1 MINSPSTA
9 LTRCVALLAAAVALC
24 GPVAIAQAAD
34 GPHLTTV
41 GPARIPPGGE
51 ALCRKAGP
59 ACGIGGPRARLPR
72 ASEQD
77 LVPRINE
84 AVNARIR
91 PVVDPSGIGASWTPP
106 AGNVGDCKHYAV
118 TKKLELVAAGVDPRR
133 LLLAVVARP
142 DAELHAVLV
151 YRADAG
157 DMVLDSLTNRI
168 LGWRESGLTFIKM
181 QNPRALERWSLV
193 LEGPRARRG

>member
-1 MINSPSTA
+1 MINFPSTA
-9 LTRCVALLAAAVALC
+9 LTRRVALFAAIVALC
-24 GPVAIAQAAD
+24 GPVAIAKAAD

-41 GPARIPPGGE
+41 GPAQQPPGSE
-51 ALCRKAGP
+51 ALCRKAGL
-59 ACGIGGPRARLPR
+59 ACGIGGPRTHLPA
-72 ASEQD
+72 ASERD
-77 LVPRINE
+77 LVSNVNE
-84 AVNARIR
+84 AVNRRIR

-106 AGNVGDCKHYAV
+106 VGNVGDCKHYAV
-118 TKKLELVAAGVDPRR
+118 TKKLDLVAAGVDPRR

-157 DMVLDSLTNRI
+157 DLVLDSLTNRI

-181 QNPRALERWSLV
+181 QNPRAPERWSLV
-193 LEGPRARRG
+193 LEGPRARRS